1 MPAISRRLLLVS
13 IANRLKTVT
22 NATGYVGQIGAKNG
36 LDPAVA
42 APADPP
48 VKAPGSDLRVKPY
61 FILEPG
67 VGGRLT
73 GEESAAGP
81 VDVFLDLDAPWT
93 VRAAA
98 GDVTDLLALIDRIQ
112 AALCPPGGWTPDP
125 GVAGVVAG
133 PLVPQP
139 GYQPPL
145 LADESVAPA
154 RFFAPLQY
162 RLIAHT

>member
-13 IANRLKTVT
+13 IAGRLQTVS

-36 LDPAVA
+36 LDPEVA

-48 VKAPGSDLRVKPY
+48 VKVPGTDLRVKPY

-67 VGGRLT
+67 VGRPLAD
-73 GEESAAGP
+73 EASAAGP
-81 VDVFLDLDAPWT
+81 VDTFRDLDAPWT

-98 GDVTDLLALIDRIQ
+98 GDVNDLLALIDRID
-112 AALCPPGGWTPDP
+112 AALNGWAPDP
-125 GVAGVVAG
+125 GIPGVVTG

-145 LADESVAPA
+145 LPDNGVNPP
-154 RFFAPLQY
+154 RFFTPLQY
-162 RLIAHT
+162 RLTAHT

>member
-13 IANRLKTVT
+13 IGTRLATVS

-36 LDPAVA
+36 LPGVTST
-42 APADPP
+42 PNDPP
-48 VKAPGSDLRVKPY
+48 VKVPGTDLRVKPY

-67 VGGRLT
+67 VGRPLP
-73 GEESAAGP
+73 GEESAGGP
-81 VDVFLDLDAPWT
+81 VDTFRDVDAPWT

-98 GDVTDLLALIDRIQ
+98 GDVNDLLALVDRID
-112 AALCPPGGWTPDP
+112 ATLRGWTPDP

-133 PLVPQP
+133 PLAPQP

-145 LADESVAPA
+145 LVDNEISPP
-154 RFFAPLQY
+154 RFFTPLQY

>member
-13 IANRLKTVT
+13 LATRLQSVT

-36 LDPAVA
+36 LDPTVA

-48 VKAPGSDLRVKPY
+48 TKSATDLRVKPY

-67 VGGRLT
+67 IGAPLA
-73 GEESAAGP
+73 GEASAGGP
-81 VDVFLDLDAPWT
+81 VDAFRDDDAPWT

-98 GDVTDLLALIDRIQ
+98 GDVSDLLALVDRID
-112 AALCPPGGWTPDP
+112 AALNGWTPDP
-125 GVAGVVAG
+125 GVAGVIAG

-139 GYQPPL
+139 GYRPPL
-145 LADESVAPA
+145 LSDNGVAPP
-154 RFFAPLQY
+154 RFFTPLQY